1 MNIYPTTGEE
11 KLKDQS
17 PIEEVALTVPTT
29 DDPTLFRVWFLGV
42 ISCVILAMDN
52 QFLMFKSNQFLM
64 FKSNQMII
72 SGYVAQVS
80 VLPLGHLM
88 AATLPAKRIRFSCTN
103 WHFH

>member
-1 MNIYPTTGEE
+1 MNIYLATGEE

-42 ISCVILAMDN
+42 IACVILAVE
-52 QFLMFKSNQFLM
+52 NQFLM

-72 SGYVAQVS
+72 SGYSAQVS

-88 AATLPAKRIRFSCTN
+88 AATLPTKRIRFSCTN

>member
-1 MNIYPTTGEE
+1 MNIYPTIGEE

-17 PIEEVALTVPTT
+17 PIEEVALTIPTT

-52 QFLMFKSNQFLM
+52 QFLMFKSNQ
-64 FKSNQMII
+64 MII
-72 SGYVAQVS
+72 SGYSTQVS

-88 AATLPAKRIRFSCTN
+88 AAKLPAKRIQFSCTN
-103 WHFH
+103 LHFH

>member
-1 MNIYPTTGEE
+1 MDIYPTTCEE

-52 QFLMFKSNQFLM
+52 QFLMFKSNQ
-64 FKSNQMII
+64 MII
-72 SGYVAQVS
+72 SGYSAQVS
-80 VLPLGHLM
+80 VLPLCHLI
-88 AATLPAKRIRFSCTN
+88 AAALPAKRI
-103 WHFH
+103 